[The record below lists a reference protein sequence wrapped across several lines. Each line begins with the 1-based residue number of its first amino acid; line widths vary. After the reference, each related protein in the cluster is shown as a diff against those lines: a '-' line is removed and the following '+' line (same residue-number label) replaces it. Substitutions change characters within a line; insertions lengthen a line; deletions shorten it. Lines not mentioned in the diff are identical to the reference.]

1 MTFKNLFSKL
11 LVVAM
16 LFAVSATIT
25 SCQKD
30 DIDNPQPEQP
40 EPEQPESKCRPGD
53 DFFSYANAER
63 LQDLEGD
70 TKGRHSWFLDIDKY
84 NRPRLEAVKDNMSEY
99 KAIRSS
105 LAKLEAQEDYS
116 AAFIESLVEALVG
129 NIQTKEDAYEVYGK
143 AIKLNITQLGALQV
157 AISYTDFTIGYSII
171 PYLGFALDES
181 ETAEITE
188 PELGIY
194 GTHRIPEV
202 KHLKPYV
209 SGTRSDSAMIDLIL
223 EGAGL
228 DPQYYLHEPS
238 YDDAFA
244 ALEQLSLKDWIAA
257 LREVLASSLL
267 MYCADGA
274 VEELSE
280 GEYKSVADYLDDT
293 LENELGYFTSYY
305 YCTTYLTQEAIDKFA
320 ALGDDIIATFR
331 TRLENNSWLSAATIA
346 EAIDKLDHMGM
357 DYGMPRYWP
366 ITESAE
372 LGGDL
377 LVEDMLAIKLQ
388 RTRVLESI
396 LGKPFADYVPII
408 YMLAN
413 PTDPMYPYMINAF
426 YAPDVNSFYIL
437 PPLMMEPAYS
447 NDSAEVEIY
456 ATLGSITGHEITHG
470 YDKDGAKFDK
480 YGQINNWWD
489 PEDLAKFTALN
500 ERRIANVSTYEIIP
514 GLPSKADITVGEDV
528 ADLGGVSIAYD
539 LWCDI
544 LAERG
549 VQGEEL
555 EEQKRAFFLNYA
567 KLFFEKYPD
576 SFMIDRANSDIHSP
590 GHIRINSVVQHF
602 DDWYEL
608 FDVQEGDALYLAPED
623 RLVIW

>member
-1 MTFKNLFSKL
+1 MTTKNFLSKL

-16 LFAVSATIT
+16 FVAASATIT
-25 SCQKD
+25 SCHKD
-30 DIDNPQPEQP
+30 DVDNPQPEQP
-40 EPEQPESKCRPGD
+40 ESKYRPGD
-53 DFFSYANAER
+53 DFFSYANAEK
-63 LQDLEGD
+63 LQSLEGD
-70 TKGRHSWFLDIDKY
+70 TKGRHSWFLDIAKY
-84 NRPRLEAVKDNMSEY
+84 NDPRLEAVKDNMPEY

-116 AAFIESLVEALVG
+116 SACIEGLVEALVG
-129 NIQTKEDAYEVYGK
+129 NIQTKEDAYEAYGK
-143 AIKLNITQLGALQV
+143 AIKLNIIQLGALQAAV
-157 AISYTDFTIGYSII
+157 SYTDFTIGYSII
-171 PYLGFALDES
+171 PSLGFALADS
-181 ETAEITE
+181 ETEAYVK
-188 PELGIY
+188 PELDIY
-194 GTHRIPEV
+194 GSHRVPEV

-209 SGTRSDSAMIDLIL
+209 SGTRSDSAMIDCIL
-223 EGAGL
+223 KGIGL
-228 DPQYYLHEPS
+228 DPQYYLHEPA
-238 YDDAFA
+238 YDDGFA
-244 ALEQLSLKDWIAA
+244 ALEQLSLEEWIGA
-257 LREVLASSLL
+257 LREVMASSLL

-274 VEELSE
+274 VEELSG

-293 LENELGYFTSYY
+293 LEYDLGYFTSYY
-305 YCTTYLTQEAIDKFA
+305 YCTTYLTQESIDKFA
-320 ALGDDIIATFR
+320 AIGADIIATFR

-377 LVEDMLAIKLQ
+377 LVEDMLDIKLQ
-388 RTRVLESI
+388 RTRVLESM
-396 LGKPFADYVPII
+396 LGKPYADYVPII
-408 YMLAN
+408 VMLAN
-413 PTDPMYPYMINAF
+413 PKDPMYPYMINAF
-426 YAPDVNSFYIL
+426 YAPSVNSFYIL
-437 PPLMMEPAYS
+437 PPLMMEPACS
-447 NDSAEVEIY
+447 NDIAEVEIY

-470 YDKDGAKFDK
+470 YDKDGSKYDK
-480 YGQINNWWD
+480 YGQMNNWWD

-514 GLPSKADITVGEDV
+514 GMPSKADLTVGEDV

-539 LWCDI
+539 LWCNI
-544 LAERG
+544 LEERG

-567 KLFFEKYPD
+567 KLFFEKHPD
-576 SFMIDRANSDIHSP
+576 SFMIERAKGDVHSP

-623 RLVIW
+623 RLTIW